1 MRRFW
6 GGISSYILVL
16 FVSLCRFQNRWWNY
30 YYFHWVLFA
39 LFRISIQLVSSP
51 CQCALFVKNAF
62 VFLIGFGPS
71 SESLVVD
78 NALSFWL
85 ASGPCQSV
93 YLLRTRLDF

>member
-6 GGISSYILVL
+6 GGISSYILVFCVFVPLSEQLLEL
-16 FVSLCRFQNRWWNY
+16 FLFSLG
-30 YYFHWVLFA
+30 LFA
-39 LFRISIQLVSSP
+39 LFRISIRLVSTP

-62 VFLIGFGPS
+62 VFLIGFGPL

-78 NALSFWL
+78 NTLNFWL